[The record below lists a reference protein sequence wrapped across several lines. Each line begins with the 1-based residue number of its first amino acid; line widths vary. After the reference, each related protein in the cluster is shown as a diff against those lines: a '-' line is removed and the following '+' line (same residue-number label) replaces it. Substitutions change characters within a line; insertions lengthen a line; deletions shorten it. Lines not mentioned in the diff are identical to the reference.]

1 MAKVKKLSALKKKDR
16 ANFQK
21 DVTSVALPCI
31 FFMLLS
37 LIIAY
42 AGMYLGFNTRHDE
55 YFGVCYLLYCAIS
68 IVIVYCVNKDY
79 VLDKLTPREKP
90 TLKAYGAGLAS
101 LVAMMVWFTIPVVC
115 LDMFLSI
122 FGFTLENI
130 APANSASDSITEF
143 IYVALIGPICE
154 EIIFRGFV
162 QRKLEKYSPVVAI
175 MTSAIAFALFHGN
188 FGQLFPMI
196 GTGIVFGYLAYKYSI
211 RMSMAVHV
219 TYNLV
224 IGELFGLLTDFLEK
238 DGKEFVIPFIDMT
251 PFTATIMVLAA
262 IGIVVMVRMA
272 MKGKFPLAE
281 YRWKLK
287 NLLYSFTSNGMM
299 VFFTVAFCM
308 CVHFIEKLP

>member
-16 ANFQK
+16 TNFQK

-42 AGMYLGFNTRHDE
+42 VGMFLGFDTRHNE

-68 IVIVYCVNKDY
+68 IIIVYFINKDY
-79 VLDKLTPREKP
+79 ILDNTIPREKP
-90 TLKAYGAGLAS
+90 TLKAFGEGITS
-101 LVAMMVWFTIPVVC
+101 LVAMMVWFTIPVVF
-115 LDMFLSI
+115 LDMFLGL

-130 APANSASDSITEF
+130 APANNASESITEF
-143 IYVALIGPICE
+143 IYVAFLGPICE
-154 EIIFRGFV
+154 EIVFRGFV

-175 MTSAIAFALFHGN
+175 VTSAICFALFHGN

-196 GTGIVFGYLAYKYSI
+196 GTGLVFGYMAYKYSI
-211 RMSMAVHV
+211 KMSIAMHV

-238 DGKEFVIPFIDMT
+238 GGEEFLIPFIEVS
-251 PFTATIMVLAA
+251 PFTATIMIMAS
-262 IGIVVMVRMA
+262 IGIFVLVKKA
-272 MKGKFPLAE
+272 FAGKFPLSE
-281 YRWKLK
+281 YRWKMK
-287 NLLYSFTSNGMM
+287 NLLYSFTSSGMM

-308 CVHFIEKLP
+308 CVHFIEKL